1 MAAMFFPVLAVM
13 SALLLAQATMIPAKN
28 GTSCPSGTQYA
39 GSGYCR
45 IKNGKQYIPAKN
57 GTSCPSGS
65 MYSGAGYCKVR

>member
-1 MAAMFFPVLAVM
+1 MASGAWNLAMLLD
-13 SALLLAQATMIPAKN
+13 SALQC
-28 GTSCPSGTQYA
+28 GGTQYA

>member
-1 MAAMFFPVLAVM
+1 MLSPVVGAISV
-13 SALLLAQATMIPAKN
+13 LLLAQATMIPATN

>member
-1 MAAMFFPVLAVM
+1 MLLD
-13 SALLLAQATMIPAKN
+13 SALQC
-28 GTSCPSGTQYA
+28 GGTQYA

>member
-1 MAAMFFPVLAVM
+1 MFVPLLAVM

-45 IKNGKQYIPAKN
+45 IKNGKQYIPCLLY
-57 GTSCPSGS
+57 TSD
-65 MYSGAGYCKVR
+65 AADE